1 MRVLDCPFCGHRYV
15 DSGKL
20 SYVRDN
26 VVFETA
32 ISYIE
37 CPCGAVY
44 CPERLRVNHGE
55 VDEGD

>member
-1 MRVLDCPFCGHRYV
+1 MRALECPFCGAIWT
-15 DSGKL
+15 DSNATVIKGDVL
-20 SYVRDN
+20 
-26 VVFETA
+26 FESSV
-32 ISYIE
+32 SYIE

>member
-1 MRVLDCPFCGHRYV
+1 MRALACPFCGRRWNDPNTTV
-15 DSGKL
+15 IKGDVL
-20 SYVRDN
+20 
-26 VVFETA
+26 FESA
-32 ISYIE
+32 VSYIE